1 MVERMSYRVESSHL
15 TTSEVAKN
23 WTEHSKNSK
32 LNEVN
37 SKLSSAKSNE
47 AKELKD
53 LISKREYKNFQ
64 KKI

>member
-1 MVERMSYRVESSHL
+1 
-15 TTSEVAKN
+15 
-23 WTEHSKNSK
+23 

-53 LISKREYKNFQ
+53 LISKREYKDFQ